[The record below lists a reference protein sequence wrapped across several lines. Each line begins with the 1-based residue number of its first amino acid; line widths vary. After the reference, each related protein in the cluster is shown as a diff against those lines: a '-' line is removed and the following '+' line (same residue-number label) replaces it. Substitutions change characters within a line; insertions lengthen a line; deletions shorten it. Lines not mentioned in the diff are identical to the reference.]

1 MKELL
6 ANQFSNIYPGASEK
20 FLASESWFY
29 RFLRRYDFAMRR
41 KTKIGQK
48 LPAHL
53 DIKLLEFQ
61 QFIIKKQKQFEY
73 ELSEIGNMDETPVYF
88 DMVGNLTID
97 KHGAKTVQ
105 VQTTG
110 NDKNRFT
117 CVLTIL
123 ADGTKLPPIVI
134 FKGKQMPKNLPSQ
147 IIVLMHPK
155 GWMDEIGMKAWFDKR
170 IRNYYTSLHE
180 FVTSVLD
187 QIKQYTK
194 VVADTGYFESTQ
206 KPNYAHHF
214 TIYSTYLLYRSIDKK
229 VELATDK
236 LLINFDN
243 EILKIIPGRVS
254 TEVDA
259 ILSFDTEGTIAK
271 ANCLIGLYEEAGIV
285 ACAEA
290 GVTLVSPFVDRILDW
305 YKKNTGQDFSA
316 KEDPGSKIVRTITF

>member
-48 LPAHL
+48 LPTHL

-97 KHGAKTVQ
+97 KRGAKTVQ
-105 VQTTG
+105 VRTTG

-134 FKGKQMPKNLPSQ
+134 FKGN
-147 IIVLMHPK
+147 
-155 GWMDEIGMKAWFDKR
+155 
-170 IRNYYTSLHE
+170 
-180 FVTSVLD
+180 
-187 QIKQYTK
+187 
-194 VVADTGYFESTQ
+194 
-206 KPNYAHHF
+206 
-214 TIYSTYLLYRSIDKK
+214 
-229 VELATDK
+229 
-236 LLINFDN
+236 
-243 EILKIIPGRVS
+243 
-254 TEVDA
+254 
-259 ILSFDTEGTIAK
+259 
-271 ANCLIGLYEEAGIV
+271 
-285 ACAEA
+285 
-290 GVTLVSPFVDRILDW
+290 
-305 YKKNTGQDFSA
+305 
-316 KEDPGSKIVRTITF
+316 

>member
-1 MKELL
+1 M
-6 ANQFSNIYPGASEK
+6 
-20 FLASESWFY
+20 
-29 RFLRRYDFAMRR
+29 
-41 KTKIGQK
+41 
-48 LPAHL
+48 
-53 DIKLLEFQ
+53 
-61 QFIIKKQKQFEY
+61 
-73 ELSEIGNMDETPVYF
+73 
-88 DMVGNLTID
+88 
-97 KHGAKTVQ
+97 
-105 VQTTG
+105 
-110 NDKNRFT
+110 
-117 CVLTIL
+117 
-123 ADGTKLPPIVI
+123 
-134 FKGKQMPKNLPSQ
+134 
-147 IIVLMHPK
+147 
-155 GWMDEIGMKAWFDKR
+155 R

-316 KEDPGSKIVRTITF
+316 KEDPGEGEELAGCDLLIISPKLLEQLHSDTKKTIKRNLSPENEKVTFDEKGFRWALNEDAMATEKLAEGIRDFAKLKTHLRELLSA

>member
-1 MKELL
+1 KRSSYSVAEKLQVLQYAKQYGLRSAGRHFTIDPSMISRWQKQEEELDLVKQKKRRRIGNNLGRKAKYPEAEAELKAWIVEFRQDGIAVTPKIVKTYMKELL

-97 KHGAKTVQ
+97 KRGAKTVQ
-105 VQTTG
+105 VRTTG

-134 FKGKQMPKNLPSQ
+134 FKGKRMPKNLPSQ

-155 GWMDEIGMKAWFDKR
+155 GWMDEIGMKAWFDKVWKRRPGNR
-170 IRNYYTSLHE
+170 ITRKKALLVMDSFEGHKTDS
-180 FVTSVLD
+180 
-187 QIKQYTK
+187 IKKIAQNENT
-194 VVADTGYFESTQ
+194 D
-206 KPNYAHHF
+206 
-214 TIYSTYLLYRSIDKK
+214 
-229 VELATDK
+229 LA
-236 LLINFDN
+236 
-243 EILKIIPGRVS
+243 IIPG
-254 TEVDA
+254 
-259 ILSFDTEGTIAK
+259 
-271 ANCLIGLYEEAGIV
+271 
-285 ACAEA
+285 
-290 GVTLVSPFVDRILDW
+290 
-305 YKKNTGQDFSA
+305 
-316 KEDPGSKIVRTITF
+316 

>member
-29 RFLRRYDFAMRR
+29 RFLRRYDFAMRH

-105 VQTTG
+105 VRTTG
-110 NDKNRFT
+110 NDKNRFI
-117 CVLTIL
+117 CVLIIL

-134 FKGKQMPKNLPSQ
+134 FKGKRMPKNLPSQ

-155 GWMDEIGMKAWFDKR
+155 GWMDEIGMKAWFDK
-170 IRNYYTSLHE
+170 L
-180 FVTSVLD
+180 
-187 QIKQYTK
+187 
-194 VVADTGYFESTQ
+194 
-206 KPNYAHHF
+206 
-214 TIYSTYLLYRSIDKK
+214 
-229 VELATDK
+229 
-236 LLINFDN
+236 
-243 EILKIIPGRVS
+243 
-254 TEVDA
+254 
-259 ILSFDTEGTIAK
+259 
-271 ANCLIGLYEEAGIV
+271 
-285 ACAEA
+285 
-290 GVTLVSPFVDRILDW
+290 
-305 YKKNTGQDFSA
+305 
-316 KEDPGSKIVRTITF
+316 